1 MTNVAHYNC
10 CSTRIIAEA
19 LFSKMEGKESRSKEE
34 KQVEVGS
41 GTRVPMGLGLVW
53 SHSDGCSGRFPLPAS
68 FHLPG
73 KTESTA
79 LAAPVGEARTKLWS
93 CILIGLL

>member
-10 CSTRIIAEA
+10 CCTRIIAEA
-19 LFSKMEGKESRSKEE
+19 LFSKTEGKESRSKEE
-34 KQVEVGS
+34 KQVAVGS
-41 GTRVPMGLGLVW
+41 RTRVPTGLGLRW
-53 SHSDGCSGRFPLPAS
+53 PHLDGCSGRFPLPAS

-79 LAAPVGEARTKLWS
+79 LAAPLGEARTKLWS